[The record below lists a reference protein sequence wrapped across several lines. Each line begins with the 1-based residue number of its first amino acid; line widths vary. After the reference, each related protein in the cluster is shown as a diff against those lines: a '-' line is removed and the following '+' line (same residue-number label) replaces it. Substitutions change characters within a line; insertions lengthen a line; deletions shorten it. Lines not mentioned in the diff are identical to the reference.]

1 MTDRPILFSAPM
13 VRALLAGTKTQTRRQ
28 LSRSWSVLG
37 ESWRHKSAPWDGLDF
52 GRAIA
57 RDTNTLAMALCGA
70 DAWPDPHLDVPF
82 LHPDDAASGGKWED
96 DELWYRVRPP
106 LEVGDRLWVK
116 ETWRTWRDHDAV
128 KPVDLPQFNAP
139 VFYEADR
146 DNCARHG
153 KVRVSIHMPRWA
165 SRLTLAVTDIR
176 VQRLQDISTA
186 DVLAEGA
193 PLDPNHRDG
202 TQDGSNVYMCMGETP
217 HTRQSPRAW
226 YHRLWDSIN
235 GEGAWDANPWVV
247 AVSFDVLGGN
257 IDA

>member
-13 VRALLAGTKTQTRRQ
+13 IRALLAGTKTQTRRQ

-37 ESWRHKSAPWDGLDF
+37 ESWRHKSAPWEGLDF
-52 GRAIA
+52 DRAIA
-57 RDTNTLAMALCGA
+57 RDKNTLAMALCGA

-106 LEVGDRLWVK
+106 FEVGERLWVK

-146 DNCARHG
+146 DNCDRHG

-165 SRLTLAVTDIR
+165 SRLTLTVTDVR
-176 VQRLQDISTA
+176 VERLQDISERDA
-186 DVLAEGA
+186 IAEGCA
-193 PLDPNHRDG
+193 PLSHP
-202 TQDGSNVYMCMGETP
+202 MGRTDLLWHEIGP
-217 HTRQSPRAW
+217 DQWQAPSRW
-226 YHRLWDSIN
+226 YRHLWDSIN
-235 GEGAWDANPWVV
+235 GKGAWNTNPWVV
-247 AVSFDVLGGN
+247 AVSFQMRVGN